1 MSRDDSM
8 GFSGIVRP
16 HRPLGAALL
25 AANRGCYTR
34 PTRQGRLDEE
44 KNRVVARPVLA
55 GNPHGHRQL
64 TLRLIYNETMNDQ
77 SQLVTDLP
85 QRLATIVG
93 AKGVVTDAAE
103 MAPYL
108 ADWRDLYKGSAIA
121 VVRPANTAEVA
132 AVVKLCAETRT
143 PVVPQGGN
151 TGMCGA
157 ATPDTAGNA
166 VVMSLGRMN
175 RIIEVNALNNTMTVE
190 AGCILANIQQAAAD
204 VDRLFPLSLG
214 AEGSCVIGGNIST
227 NAGGI
232 NVLRYGN
239 TRDLVLGIEAVLP
252 DGSVWNGLKGLRK
265 DNTGYDLKHLFIG
278 AEGTL
283 GIITQAVLKLFP
295 RPHAN
300 VTAFAGIADPA
311 RAVELL
317 ALLREHCGEGI
328 SAFELISRNVLELV
342 VRRIPGTRDPLPAP
356 YPWYVL
362 TELTDAQD
370 DGALRSTVEQAL
382 ADGIERGFATDA
394 VIAENEAQ
402 GKALWRMR
410 ESIPDAAK
418 AEGLVYRHDIAVA
431 VSQIPEFI
439 TTASAALEKEFPGVR
454 IICFGHLGDG
464 NLHFNAFVP
473 GRERSDTVART
484 MTDVNRL
491 VHDIVQQFGGSIS
504 AEHGIGQS
512 KRDELAHYKSATEL
526 DLMRIVK
533 KALDPHN
540 LMNPGKVL

>member
-1 MSRDDSM
+1 M
-8 GFSGIVRP
+8 
-16 HRPLGAALL
+16 
-25 AANRGCYTR
+25 N
-34 PTRQGRLDEE
+34 
-44 KNRVVARPVLA
+44 ARPRVA
-55 GNPHGHRQL
+55 
-64 TLRLIYNETMNDQ
+64 D
-77 SQLVTDLP
+77 DLP
-85 QRLATIVG
+85 QRLAAIVG
-93 AKGVVTDAAE
+93 ARGIVTDAAD

-108 ADWRDLYKGSAIA
+108 ADWRALYQGRAAA
-121 VVRPANTAEVA
+121 VVRPASTAEVA
-132 AVVKLCAETRT
+132 AVVRLCAETRT
-143 PVVPQGGN
+143 PIVPQGGN

-157 ATPDTAGNA
+157 ATPDATGDA
-166 VVMSLGRMN
+166 VVIAMGRMN
-175 RIIEVNALNNTMTVE
+175 RITEVNPLNNTLTAE

-214 AEGSCVIGGNIST
+214 GEGSCLIGGNLST

-239 TRDLVLGIEAVLP
+239 TRDLVLGLEAVLP
-252 DGSVWNGLKGLRK
+252 DGRVWNGLRGLRK

-295 RPHAN
+295 RPHGN
-300 VTAFAGIADPA
+300 VTAFAGITNPA
-311 RAVELL
+311 QAVELL
-317 ALLREHCGEGI
+317 ALLREHCGDGV
-328 SAFELISRNVLELV
+328 SAFELVSRNCLEMV
-342 VRRIPGTRDPLPAP
+342 VRRIPGTRDPLAASHA
-356 YPWYVL
+356 WYVL
-362 TELTDAQD
+362 TELTSARD
-370 DGALRSTVEQAL
+370 DGALRATVEQAL
-382 ADGIERGFATDA
+382 AAGIERNLINDV
-394 VIAENEAQ
+394 VIAENAAQ

-418 AEGLVYRHDIAVA
+418 DEGLVYRHDIAVA
-431 VSQIPEFI
+431 VSRIPEFI
-439 TTASAALEKEFPGVR
+439 ATAGAALEAAFPGVR

-504 AEHGIGQS
+504 AEHGIGQA
-512 KRDELAHYKSATEL
+512 KRDELAHYKDATEL
-526 DLMRIVK
+526 DLMRMVK
-533 KALDPHN
+533 RALDPHN

>member
-1 MSRDDSM
+1 MNAHFQDAGDLMPRLTAIV
-8 GFSGIVRP
+8 GASGIVT
-16 HRPLGAALL
+16 GAS
-25 AANRGCYTR
+25 
-34 PTRQGRLDEE
+34 D
-44 KNRVVARPVLA
+44 
-55 GNPHGHRQL
+55 
-64 TLRLIYNETMNDQ
+64 
-77 SQLVTDLP
+77 
-85 QRLATIVG
+85 
-93 AKGVVTDAAE
+93 

-121 VVRPANTAEVA
+121 VVRPATTAEVA
-132 AVVKLCAETRT
+132 AVVCLCAETRT
-143 PVVPQGGN
+143 PIVPQGGN

-166 VVMSLGRMN
+166 VVIALGRMN
-175 RIIEVNALNNTMTVE
+175 KIVDVNALNNTMTVE
-190 AGCILANIQQAAAD
+190 AGCILANIQAAAAD

-239 TRDLVLGIEAVLP
+239 TRDLVLGLEAVLP
-252 DGSVWNGLKGLRK
+252 NGRVWNGLRGLRK

-295 RPHAN
+295 RPHGN
-300 VTAFAGIADPA
+300 VTAFAGIAEPA
-311 RAVELL
+311 HAVELL
-317 ALLREHCGEGI
+317 ALLRARCGDTI
-328 SAFELISRNVLELV
+328 SAFELISRNCLEMV
-342 VRRIPGTRDPLPAP
+342 IRRIPGTRDPLEAA

-370 DGALRSTVEQAL
+370 GSVLRASVELALTA
-382 ADGIERGFATDA
+382 GIERDLVKDVA
-394 VIAENEAQ
+394 IAETAAQ

-418 AEGLVYRHDIAVA
+418 VEGLVYRHDIAVT
-431 VSQIPEFI
+431 VSRIPEFI
-439 TTASAALEKEFPGVR
+439 QTASAALEEAFPGVR

-473 GRERSDTVART
+473 GRERSDSVART

-491 VHDIVQQFGGSIS
+491 VHDIVQTFGGSIS

-526 DLMRIVK
+526 DLMRTVK
-533 KALDPHN
+533 QALDPHN

>member
-1 MSRDDSM
+1 MNAQLQI
-8 GFSGIVRP
+8 SGD
-16 HRPLGAALL
+16 LL
-25 AANRGCYTR
+25 
-34 PTRQGRLDEE
+34 
-44 KNRVVARPVLA
+44 
-55 GNPHGHRQL
+55 
-64 TLRLIYNETMNDQ
+64 
-77 SQLVTDLP
+77 
-85 QRLATIVG
+85 QRLTAIVG
-93 AKGVVTDAAE
+93 ARGIITDAAD
-103 MAPYL
+103 MAPHL
-108 ADWRDLYKGSAIA
+108 ADWRVLYKGAAMA
-121 VVRPANTAEVA
+121 VVRPASTEEVA
-132 AVVKLCAETRT
+132 QVVRLCAETRT
-143 PVVPQGGN
+143 PIVPQGGN

-157 ATPDTAGNA
+157 ATPDASGKA
-166 VVMSLGRMN
+166 VIIALGRMN
-175 RIIEVNALNNTMTVE
+175 KIIEVNALNNTMTVE

-214 AEGSCVIGGNIST
+214 GEGSCLIGGNIST

-239 TRDLVLGIEAVLP
+239 TRDLVLGLEAVLP
-252 DGSVWNGLKGLRK
+252 DGRVWNGLRGLRK

-300 VTAFAGIADPA
+300 VTAFAGITDPA
-311 RAVELL
+311 QAVELL
-317 ALLREHCGEGI
+317 ALLRAQCGDGI
-328 SAFELISRNVLELV
+328 SAFEIISRTCLEMV
-342 VRRIPGTRDPLPAP
+342 VRRIPGARDPLPAP

-370 DGALRSTVEQAL
+370 GGSLRATVEQAL
-382 ADGIERGFATDA
+382 GAGIERGFAQDV
-394 VIAENEAQ
+394 VIAENAAQ

-418 AEGLVYRHDIAVA
+418 IEGLVYRHDIAVN
-431 VSQIPEFI
+431 VSRIPEFI
-439 TTASAALEKEFPGVR
+439 ATASAALEAGYPGVR

-473 GRERSDTVART
+473 GRDRSDPVART

-512 KRDELAHYKSATEL
+512 KRGELAHYKSANEL

-533 KALDPHN
+533 KALDPDN